1 MTWMESEEERA
12 REERAARRIIEQLKE
27 REAGKEMLA
36 RLKYKVCKEEGLTKV
51 LKDHEVA
58 RHLRGDEGWL
68 REFLRGKRV
77 RGASGIYTVA
87 VMTKPLKCPKERPCL
102 YCPGG
107 VESGTPQSYLGKEPA
122 LMRGLQTGF
131 DPYLQV
137 KYRIDQYVAI
147 GHTPSKIHLII
158 MGGTFP
164 AADLE
169 YQEWFM
175 TRCFQALND
184 FPEVKGWRWQY
195 LDRAMEEN
203 ELARVRCTGITLE
216 TRPDW
221 AGERQTD
228 RMIRLGATLVEMGVQ
243 ALDDR
248 VLLLVNRGHTVED
261 VISATR
267 TLRDS
272 GLKVGYHM
280 MPGLPGRCADDD
292 LEDLARIFED
302 PDFRPDYLKIYPT
315 LVIGGTGLFELW
327 KDGKYRAMGIEE
339 AAELIKRASEHFPE
353 WVRVARI
360 QRDVPAE
367 IIVDGVKASNLRELV
382 EERLSR
388 EGSRCRCIRCR
399 EIGLAEA
406 RGLKLPNPDPKIRST
421 AYEAGGGQE
430 EFISVVDGKSDLLIG
445 FLRLRVPS
453 ERAHREEVKGAAIIR
468 ELHVY
473 GKQIPVGKR
482 DEGGFQHHGLGTEL
496 LKRAEEIA
504 SEKYDRKKIV
514 VLPGAG
520 VREYYRK
527 RGYSKIR
534 SSPFM
539 AKDLH

>member
-1 MTWMESEEERA
+1 MESEKEGAVEK
-12 REERAARRIIEQLKE
+12 AARRIIEQLKE
-27 REAGKEMLA
+27 GGVGKDKLA
-36 RLKYKVCKEEGLTKV
+36 RMKYRVCREEGLAKV
-51 LKDHEVA
+51 LKDHEIA

-68 REFLRGKRV
+68 REVLKGKKV

-87 VMTKPLKCPKERPCL
+87 VMTKPSKCPKDRPCL

-107 VESGTPQSYLGKEPA
+107 VEAGTPQSYLGKEPA

-137 KYRIDQYVAI
+137 RYRIDQYVAI

-175 TRCFQALND
+175 TRCLQAMND

-203 ELARVRCTGITLE
+203 ELAGIRCTGVTLE

-243 ALDDR
+243 ALDNR
-248 VLLLVNRGHTVED
+248 ILWLVNRGHSVED
-261 VISATR
+261 VVSATR
-267 TLRDS
+267 ILRDS

-292 LEDLARIFED
+292 LGDLARIFED
-302 PDFRPDYLKIYPT
+302 PDFRPDYLKVYPT
-315 LVIGGTGLFELW
+315 LVMEGTGLFKLW
-327 KDGKYRAMGIEE
+327 KQGEFRAMGIEE
-339 AAELIKRASEHFPE
+339 AAELIKRASKHFPE

-388 EGSRCRCIRCR
+388 DGSRCRCIRCR

-406 RGLKLPNPDPKIRST
+406 KGLKVSSTDPRIRIT

-430 EFISVVDGKSDLLIG
+430 EFISVVDAKRDLLIG

-453 ERAHREEVKGAAIIR
+453 ERAHRREVKGAAIVR

-482 DEGGFQHHGLGTEL
+482 DEGGFQHQGWGTEL
-496 LKRAEEIA
+496 LKKAEIS
-504 SEKYDRKKIV
+504 SEKHDCRRIV
-514 VLPGAG
+514 VLPGVG

-539 AKDLH
+539 VKELR

>member
-1 MTWMESEEERA
+1 MTLMESA
-12 REERAARRIIEQLKE
+12 KGALEERAARRIIEELKKGE
-27 REAGKEMLA
+27 VGKDTLA
-36 RLKYKVCKEEGLTKV
+36 RLKYRVCKEEGLTKV

-58 RHLRGDEGWL
+58 RYL
-68 REFLRGKRV
+68 REGEGRLRELLRGKKV

-87 VMTKPLKCPKERPCL
+87 VMTKPSRCPKERPCL

-137 KYRIDQYVAI
+137 RYRIDQYEAI
-147 GHTPSKIHLII
+147 GHAPSKIHLII

-175 TRCFQALND
+175 TRCFQAMND

-195 LDRAMEEN
+195 LEEAMEEN

-228 RMIRLGATLVEMGVQ
+228 RMIWLGATLVEMGVQ
-243 ALDDR
+243 ALDNR
-248 VLLLVNRGHTVED
+248 VLLLANRGHSVED
-261 VISATR
+261 VVSATR
-267 TLRDS
+267 ILRDS

-280 MPGLPGRCADDD
+280 MPGLPGRGADED

-315 LVIGGTGLFELW
+315 LVIEGTGLFELW
-327 KDGKYRAMGIEE
+327 KGGRYRAMGVEE
-339 AAELIKRASEHFPE
+339 AAELIKKASEHFPE

-367 IIVDGVKASNLRELV
+367 IIVDGVRASNLRELV

-388 EGSRCRCIRCR
+388 EGGRCRCIRCR

-406 RGLKLPNPDPKIRST
+406 KGLRISSPDPKIRIQT
-421 AYEAGGGQE
+421 YGAGGGQE
-430 EFISVVDGKSDLLIG
+430 EFISVVDEKSGLLIG

-453 ERAHREEVKGAAIIR
+453 EWAHRKEARGAAVIR

-482 DEGGFQHHGLGTEL
+482 DEGGFQHHGWGTEL

-504 SEKYDRKKIV
+504 LEKYDCRRIV

-527 RGYSKIR
+527 KGYTKIR

-539 AKDLH
+539 VKELA

>member
-1 MTWMESEEERA
+1 MESDKENLEG
-12 REERAARRIIEQLKE
+12 RAARRIIEQLKE
-27 REAGKEMLA
+27 GKVGKDMLA
-36 RLKYKVCKEEGLTKV
+36 RLKYRVCKEEGLTKV
-51 LKDHEVA
+51 LKDHEVSKY
-58 RHLRGDEGWL
+58 LKDNEDWL
-68 REFLRGKRV
+68 REFLRGKKV

-87 VMTKPLKCPKERPCL
+87 VMTKPLRCPKECPCI

-122 LMRGLQTGF
+122 LMRGLQTNF

-137 KYRIDQYVAI
+137 RYRIEQYKAI

-175 TRCFQALND
+175 TRCFQAMND
-184 FPEVKGWRWQY
+184 YPKTKGWRWQY
-195 LDRAMEEN
+195 LERAMEEN
-203 ELARVRCTGITLE
+203 ELAGVRCTGVTLE

-228 RMIRLGATLVEMGVQ
+228 RMISLGATLVEMGVQ
-243 ALDDR
+243 ALDNR
-248 VLLLVNRGHTVED
+248 ALMLANRGHSVED
-261 VISATR
+261 VVSATR

-280 MPGLPGRCADDD
+280 MPGLPGRGADDD

-315 LVIGGTGLFELW
+315 LVIEGTGLFELW
-327 KDGKYRAMGIEE
+327 KGGQYRAMGTEE

-367 IIVDGVKASNLRELV
+367 IIVDGVRASNLRELV
-382 EERLSR
+382 EGGLSR
-388 EGSRCRCIRCR
+388 EGRKCKCIRCR
-399 EIGLAEA
+399 EIGIAEA
-406 RGLKLPNPDPKIRST
+406 KGLKISSPDPKIRVT

-430 EFISVVDGKSDLLIG
+430 EFVSVVDVKSDLLIG
-445 FLRLRVPS
+445 FLRLRLPS
-453 ERAHREEVKGAAIIR
+453 EKAHRKEVKGAAIVR

-482 DEGGFQHHGLGTEL
+482 DEEGFQHHGWGTEL

-504 SEKYDRKKIV
+504 SERYDRKRIV

-527 RGYSKIR
+527 RGFSKIR

-539 AKDLH
+539 VKELR

>member
-1 MTWMESEEERA
+1 MGSVKEGA
-12 REERAARRIIEQLKE
+12 LEERAARRIIEQLKE
-27 REAGKEMLA
+27 GLVGKDMLA
-36 RLKYKVCKEEGLTKV
+36 RLKYRVCKEEGLAKV

-58 RHLRGDEGWL
+58 RHLRDNEGWL
-68 REFLRGKRV
+68 REFLRGKKV

-87 VMTKPLKCPKERPCL
+87 VMTKPSRCPKGRPCL

-122 LMRGLQTGF
+122 LMRGLQTNF

-137 KYRIDQYVAI
+137 RYRIEQYEAI

-175 TRCFQALND
+175 TRCFQAMND
-184 FPEVKGWRWQY
+184 YPEMRGWRWQY
-195 LDRAMEEN
+195 LERAMEEN
-203 ELARVRCTGITLE
+203 ELAGVRCTGITLE

-228 RMIRLGATLVEMGVQ
+228 RMISLGATLVEMGVQ
-243 ALDDR
+243 ALDDEA
-248 VLLLVNRGHTVED
+248 LELSNRGHNVDD
-261 VISATR
+261 VVSATR

-280 MPGLPGRCADDD
+280 MPGLPGRDTDDD
-292 LEDLARIFED
+292 LKDLARIFED

-315 LVIGGTGLFELW
+315 LVIEGTGLFKLW
-327 KDGKYRAMGIEE
+327 KGGQYRAMGVEG
-339 AAELIKRASEHFPE
+339 ATELIKKASKHFPE

-367 IIVDGVKASNLRELV
+367 IIVDGVRASNLRELV
-382 EERLSR
+382 EERLSL
-388 EGSRCRCIRCR
+388 EGVKCRCIRCR
-399 EIGLAEA
+399 EIGIAEA
-406 RGLKLPNPDPKIRST
+406 KGLKISSPDPKIRVT
-421 AYEAGGGQE
+421 TYEAGGGQE
-430 EFISVVDGKSDLLIG
+430 EFISVVDVKSDLLIG

-453 ERAHREEVKGAAIIR
+453 EKAHRNEVNGAAIVR

-482 DEGGFQHHGLGTEL
+482 DEEGFQHHGWGTEL
-496 LKRAEEIA
+496 LKRAEERA
-504 SEKYDRKKIV
+504 SERYDRRRIV

-520 VREYYRK
+520 VREYYRR

-534 SSPFM
+534 SSQFM
-539 AKDLH
+539 VKELF

>member
-1 MTWMESEEERA
+1 MGSAKEGTL
-12 REERAARRIIEQLKE
+12 EERAARRIIEQLKE
-27 REAGKEMLA
+27 GVVGKDVLA
-36 RLKYKVCKEEGLTKV
+36 RLKYRVCKEEGLAKV

-58 RHLRGDEGWL
+58 RHLRDNEDWL
-68 REFLRGKRV
+68 REFLRGKKV

-87 VMTKPLKCPKERPCL
+87 VMTKPSRCPKERPCL

-122 LMRGLQTGF
+122 LMRGLQTNF

-137 KYRIDQYVAI
+137 RYRIEQYEAI

-175 TRCFQALND
+175 TRCFQAMND
-184 FPEVKGWRWQY
+184 YPEMRGWRWQY
-195 LDRAMEEN
+195 LERAMEEN
-203 ELARVRCTGITLE
+203 ELAGVRCTGITLE

-228 RMIRLGATLVEMGVQ
+228 RMISLGATLVEMGVQ
-243 ALDDR
+243 ALDDKA
-248 VLLLVNRGHTVED
+248 LELTNRGHNVDD
-261 VISATR
+261 VVSATR

-280 MPGLPGRCADDD
+280 MPGLPGRDTDDD
-292 LEDLARIFED
+292 LKDLARIFED

-315 LVIGGTGLFELW
+315 LVIEGTGLFKLW
-327 KDGKYRAMGIEE
+327 KGGQYRAMGVEE
-339 AAELIKRASEHFPE
+339 ATELIKRASKHFPE

-367 IIVDGVKASNLRELV
+367 IIVDGVRASNLRELV
-382 EERLSR
+382 EERLSM
-388 EGSRCRCIRCR
+388 EGVKCRCIRCR
-399 EIGLAEA
+399 EIGIAEA
-406 RGLKLPNPDPKIRST
+406 KGLKISSPDPKIRVT
-421 AYEAGGGQE
+421 TYEAGGGQE
-430 EFISVVDGKSDLLIG
+430 EFISVVDVKSDLLIG

-453 ERAHREEVKGAAIIR
+453 EKAHRKEVNGAAIVR

-482 DEGGFQHHGLGTEL
+482 DEEGFQHHGWGTEL

-504 SEKYDRKKIV
+504 SERYDRRRIV

-534 SSPFM
+534 SSQFM
-539 AKDLH
+539 VKELF